1 MYSVYKIYQ
10 ADKLVL
16 VTYHDIIPEF
26 TDTTKLKL
34 ILNGPTIPLAVSEDF
49 FKSPDLFSI
58 ITYKKGIYNALEA
71 SEIVQEQSKLIGS
84 DKPST
89 LKNKTSNSRAIKST
103 TVPKKTRTKK
113 AQQSKTEG

>member
-1 MYSVYKIYQ
+1 MYSVFKIYHS
-10 ADKLVL
+10 DKLVF

-34 ILNGPTIPLAVSEDF
+34 IFNSPTIPIALFEDY
-49 FKSPDLFSI
+49 FKSPELFSI
-58 ITYKKGIYNALEA
+58 STHKIGIYNALDA
-71 SEIVQEQSKLIGS
+71 SQIVQEENQLIGT

-89 LKNKTSNSRAIKST
+89 KPS
-103 TVPKKTRTKK
+103 KKQSKPRTKK

>member
-1 MYSVYKIYQ
+1 MYSVFKIYQ
-10 ADKLVL
+10 SDKLVL

-34 ILNGPTIPLAVSEDF
+34 IFNSPTIPLALFEDY
-49 FKSPDLFSI
+49 FKSPELFSI
-58 ITYKKGIYNALEA
+58 ETFKIGIYNALDA
-71 SEIVQEQSKLIGS
+71 SQIVQEENQLIGT

-89 LKNKTSNSRAIKST
+89 KPS
-103 TVPKKTRTKK
+103 KKQSKPRTKK

>member
-34 ILNGPTIPLAVSEDF
+34 ILNGPTIPISLFESY
-49 FKSPDLFSI
+49 FKHPELFSI
-58 ITYKKGIYNALEA
+58 TTYKSGIYNALDA
-71 SEIVQEQSKLIGS
+71 SQIVQEESKLIGT
-84 DKPST
+84 DKLSI
-89 LKNKTSNSRAIKST
+89 KAKTSNRAIST
-103 TVPKKTRTKK
+103 AKKPRTKK
-113 AQQSKTEG
+113 AVKQNED

>member
-58 ITYKKGIYNALEA
+58 ETFKIGLSNALDA
-71 SEIVQEQSKLIGS
+71 SLIMQEESKLIGT
-84 DKPST
+84 DKPSI
-89 LKNKTSNSRAIKST
+89 KPGKTKSAT
-103 TVPKKTRTKK
+103 RKPRTKK
-113 AQQSKTEG
+113 SQKSMIETSLIS

>member
-1 MYSVYKIYQ
+1 MRG
-10 ADKLVL
+10 AL
-16 VTYHDIIPEF
+16 P

-58 ITYKKGIYNALEA
+58 ETFKTGIYNALEA
-71 SEIVQEQSKLIGS
+71 SEIVQEQSKLLGS

-103 TVPKKTRTKK
+103 SAPKKTRTKK

>member
-34 ILNGPTIPLAVSEDF
+34 IFDSPTIPLTLFEDYYHT
-49 FKSPDLFSI
+49 PEQFSI
-58 ITYKKGIYNALEA
+58 TTHDTGISNALDA
-71 SEIVQEQSKLIGS
+71 SQIVIEQSKLIGT
-84 DKPST
+84 DKPSNI
-89 LKNKTSNSRAIKST
+89 KKAINRANKKAK
-103 TVPKKTRTKK
+103 TVKKTKY
-113 AQQSKTEG
+113 